1 MPAPRGGLQWCRLSA
16 YAARQSA
23 ASARRRPACIR
34 RTGDSSLGD
43 DCWDI
48 GCHGGRSALL
58 CPAAC
63 VPPGLAQVGRVQPQV
78 LLVFMA
84 RFEECS
90 AMLKG
95 VSQYQRSHRQW
106 AAFLDD
112 EARVEHDR
120 RWLRS
125 KKWNGVI
132 SRHTTPA
139 LVRGCAELGLPLV
152 DLNDTP
158 LFPGVPKIRPDN
170 TAMGHLG
177 AEHFIE
183 RGYRHFGF
191 CGFAN
196 DGWACERRDGFL
208 EALTLAGHACN
219 VFDVEWPGD
228 LTPFWDAKQTTALAA
243 WLRRLPKPAAVMV
256 SNDLRGLQVI
266 GAAQTAGLLVPEE
279 VAVLGANND
288 AIRCDLSY
296 PPLSSVAPNAF
307 QSGYQAAETL
317 ALLMEGQK
325 PDTYDRRIEPLGVIT
340 RHSTDVLAIDDKNV
354 AAALSFIREHACQG
368 ITVDEVLR
376 HAFVSRSQL
385 EKKFRRYLSR
395 SPQAEIRGI
404 QLTKIRQLLF
414 ETDFPL
420 KKIAELT
427 GFEHVEYMCVVFK
440 RLTGQS
446 PGEYRKKVQGRGG
459 R

>member
-1 MPAPRGGLQWCRLSA
+1 LAPQPFIFTA
-16 YAARQSA
+16 M
-23 ASARRRPACIR
+23 RP
-34 RTGDSSLGD
+34 
-43 DCWDI
+43 
-48 GCHGGRSALL
+48 H
-58 CPAAC
+58 
-63 VPPGLAQVGRVQPQV
+63 V
-78 LLVFMA
+78 LLVFMT

-90 AMLKG
+90 TMLRG
-95 VSQYQRSHRQW
+95 IAQYERSHRQW

-112 EARVEHDR
+112 EARAENDP
-120 RWLRS
+120 RWLHK
-125 KKWNGVI
+125 KKWHGVI

-139 LVRGCAELGLPLV
+139 LVQGCAELGVPLV

-158 LFPGVPKIRPDN
+158 TYPGVPKIRPDN
-170 TAMGHLG
+170 VGMGHLG

-191 CGFAN
+191 CGFIN
-196 DGWACERRDGFL
+196 DGWSCERRDGFV
-208 EALTLAGHACN
+208 EALTLAGHTCN

-228 LTPFWDAKQTTALAA
+228 LTPFWDEKQTTALAA
-243 WLRRLPKPAAVMV
+243 WLRHLPKPTAVMT

-266 GAAQTAGLLVPEE
+266 SAAQNAGLLVPEE

-307 QSGYQAAETL
+307 QSGYQAAELL
-317 ALLMEGQK
+317 AHIMTGHKPEGL
-325 PDTYDRRIEPLGVIT
+325 DLRIEPVGVVT

-354 AAALSFIREHACQG
+354 AAALSFIREHAYQG
-368 ITVDEVLR
+368 ISVDEVLR
-376 HAFVSRSQL
+376 HAFASRSQL
-385 EKKFRRYLSR
+385 EKKFRRYLGR
-395 SPQAEIRGI
+395 SPQAEIRRVQVI
-404 QLTKIRQLLF
+404 KIRQLLF

-440 RLTGQS
+440 RLTGES
-446 PGEYRKKVQGRGG
+446 PGKYRKKVQTRGG
-459 R
+459 G